1 MSPENK
7 KNDDPASQSHLGYQ
21 TYFNNFIT
29 QTFLKIRTVMMTAV
43 ISFFVTI
50 FFELF
55 LNKSLWKMI
64 TGWIDFFKIEGLD
77 AFDYD
82 GFMIITKLLEKSIVI
97 IAQAAFSGVI
107 FFVISFVAI
116 FIFLILKSKKV
127 YQKKTLRGTE
137 VIDVKQLIKKLNR
150 DKRKY

>member
-21 TYFNNFIT
+21 IYFNNFIT
-29 QTFLKIRTVMMTAV
+29 QTFLKIRTIIMTAV
-43 ISFFVTI
+43 ISFFITLFV
-50 FFELF
+50 ELF
-55 LNKSLWKMI
+55 LNNSLLKMI
-64 TGWIDFFKIEGLD
+64 KSWINFFRLEKLN
-77 AFDYD
+77 AFTYD
-82 GFMIITKLLEKSIVI
+82 GFLLIIKALEKSIETIFQV
-97 IAQAAFSGVI
+97 ALSGVI

>member
-1 MSPENK
+1 MPQENK
-7 KNDDPASQSHLGYQ
+7 KNSDPASQSHLGYQ

-29 QTFLKIRTVMMTAV
+29 QTFLKIRTVIMTAV
-43 ISFFVTI
+43 ISFFITLFV
-50 FFELF
+50 ELF
-55 LNKSLWKMI
+55 LNNSLLKMI
-64 TGWIDFFKIEGLD
+64 KSWINFFRLEKLN
-77 AFDYD
+77 AFTYD
-82 GFMIITKLLEKSIVI
+82 GFLLIIKALEKSIETIFQV
-97 IAQAAFSGVI
+97 ALSGVI

-137 VIDVKQLIKKLNR
+137 VIDVKQLVKILNK

>member
-1 MSPENK
+1 MPQENK
-7 KNDDPASQSHLGYQ
+7 KNSDPASQSHLGYQ

-29 QTFLKIRTVMMTAV
+29 RTFLKIRTVTMTAV

-64 TGWIDFFKIEGLD
+64 TGWIYFFKLEGLN

-82 GFMIITKLLEKSIVI
+82 GFIIITKLLEKSIVI

-107 FFVISFVAI
+107 FFVISFVSI
-116 FIFLILKSKKV
+116 FIFLILKSKNV
-127 YQKKTLRGTE
+127 YAKKTLRGTE
-137 VIDVKQLIKKLNR
+137 VIDVKELVKKLNR

>member
-1 MSPENK
+1 MPQENK
-7 KNDDPASQSHLGYQ
+7 KNSDPASQSHLGYQ

-29 QTFLKIRTVMMTAV
+29 QTFLKIRTVMMTSV
-43 ISFFVTI
+43 ISFFITI
-50 FFELF
+50 FVELF

-64 TGWIDFFKIEGLD
+64 TGWIYFFKIEGLN

-82 GFMIITKLLEKSIVI
+82 GFMLITKLLEKSIVI
-97 IAQAAFSGVI
+97 ITQALLAGVI

-137 VIDVKQLIKKLNR
+137 VTDVKQLVKILNK

>member
-1 MSPENK
+1 MPQENK
-7 KNDDPASQSHLGYQ
+7 KNSDPASQSHLGYQ
-21 TYFNNFIT
+21 TYANNFIT
-29 QTFLKIRTVMMTAV
+29 QTFLKIRTMMMTAV

-64 TGWIDFFKIEGLD
+64 TGWIYFFKLEGLN

-82 GFMIITKLLEKSIVI
+82 GFIIITKLLEKSIVI

-137 VIDVKQLIKKLNR
+137 VIDVKELVKKLNR
-150 DKRKY
+150 DHRKY

>member
-1 MSPENK
+1 MPQENK
-7 KNDDPASQSHLGYQ
+7 KNSDPASQSHLGYQ
-21 TYFNNFIT
+21 TYANNFIT
-29 QTFLKIRTVMMTAV
+29 QIFLKIRTVMMTAV

-77 AFDYD
+77 AFDYS

-97 IAQAAFSGVI
+97 IVQALLSGVI

-137 VIDVKQLIKKLNR
+137 VIDVKQLVKILNK